1 MSKDPNL
8 SDADRSSQTDGSKE
22 AAFSDFGDQLN
33 IDLAVRQHLRS
44 LQDFGISVA
53 ARGRGESFPL
63 PTAQSN
69 PELAEPSNLVAEQ
82 AIQTRPGNK
91 PAANLPTAAT
101 NASTSNAAAAKPVR
115 AAEAV
120 REPRAEPAAANAN
133 QISSVGL
140 DTPYPA
146 VEAGT
151 DRVAQLSVIQ
161 AEVASCT
168 RCPQLCEYRTNTV
181 FGAGDPSS
189 RLVFVGEGPG
199 EQEDRE
205 GEPFVGAAGQLL
217 NKILSACGLKRE
229 QVYILNTVKCRPPQ
243 NRNPKPDELSN
254 CWSYGQRQL
263 DILQPEFICCLGSVA
278 AKTVLNTNLSVGKL
292 RKKFHRYRGSKV
304 LVTYHPAYLLR
315 TSSAKIHAWN
325 DMKMLMKEMGIEIPN
340 TSGKG

>member
-1 MSKDPNL
+1 MSKDLNL
-8 SDADRSSQTDGSKE
+8 SDADRPSQTIDSAESAFAGS
-22 AAFSDFGDQLN
+22 GDELN
-33 IDLAVRQHLRS
+33 VDLAVRQHLRS

-53 ARGRGESFPL
+53 AAGRGESFQL
-63 PTAQSN
+63 PSVASDPNSAEASN
-69 PELAEPSNLVAEQ
+69 AVAGQGNQ
-82 AIQTRPGNK
+82 AIPATK
-91 PAANLPTAAT
+91 PVAANSPATPTSEVAT
-101 NASTSNAAAAKPVR
+101 KPVR
-115 AAEAV
+115 
-120 REPRAEPAAANAN
+120 PAAVVGEVKPRSVPANAAT
-133 QISSVGL
+133 IFSVGI

-146 VEAGT
+146 PVAGP
-151 DRVAQLSVIQ
+151 DRMAQLSVIQ
-161 AEVASCT
+161 DEVASCT

-181 FGAGDPSS
+181 FGVGDPNS
-189 RLVFVGEGPG
+189 RLVFVGEGPT

-205 GEPFVGAAGQLL
+205 GLPFVGAAGQLL
-217 NKILSACGLKRE
+217 DKILAACGLKRE

-278 AKTVLNTNLSVGKL
+278 AKTVLNTNLPIGKL
-292 RKKFHRYRGSKV
+292 RKKFHRYRSSKV

-325 DMKMLMKEMGIEIPN
+325 DMQMLMKEMGIEIPN